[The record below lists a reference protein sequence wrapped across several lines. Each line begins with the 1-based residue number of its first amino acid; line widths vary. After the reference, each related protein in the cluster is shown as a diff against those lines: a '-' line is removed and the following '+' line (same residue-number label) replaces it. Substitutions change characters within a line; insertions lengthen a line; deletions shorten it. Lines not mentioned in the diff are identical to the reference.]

1 MNKLTELSQSRELVL
16 NLTLRELRGKYKRSF
31 LGWTW
36 SLLNPLSTMLI
47 YSLVF
52 GVILKV
58 KIPPGDPSGLEI
70 FPLFLLCGLLPW
82 NFLANGMSGGME
94 ALVGN
99 ANLLKKVYFPR
110 EVLVIATIN
119 SWAFSLCIEMG
130 VLAVALL
137 LVGNMVLPWLPFVV
151 LFMTVE
157 FAFVLGIALLLSVL
171 NVYFRDT
178 RHLIGILLSLWF
190 YLTPIVYPITL
201 VPLHTEIAGINVP
214 ARLLYSINP
223 MVGFTAIYRN
233 LLYDLRFP
241 SLGQVAYV
249 IVVSF
254 ATLALGALVFSRLEG
269 RLAEEL

>member
-58 KIPPGDPSGLEI
+58 HIPPGDPSGLEI

-82 NFLANGMSGGME
+82 GFLANGMTGGME
-94 ALVGN
+94 SLVGN
-99 ANLLKKVYFPR
+99 ANLIKKVYFPR
-110 EVLVIATIN
+110 EVLVIANVN
-119 SWAFSLCIEMG
+119 SWGFSLCIEMA
-130 VLAVALL
+130 VLALAVLIA
-137 LVGNMVLPWLPFVV
+137 GNMVLPWLPLV
-151 LFMTVE
+151 LVFMAVE
-157 FAFVLGIALLLSVL
+157 YAFVLGVALLLSVL

-178 RHLIGILLSLWF
+178 RHLVGILLSLWF

-201 VPLHTEIAGINVP
+201 VPTSTEILGRDVA
-214 ARLLYSINP
+214 ARLIYSINP
-223 MVGFTAIYRN
+223 MVGFTQIFQS
-233 LLYDLRFP
+233 LIYDLRFP
-241 SLGQVAYV
+241 GLGQVVYV
-249 IVVSF
+249 VLVSL
-254 ATLALGALVFSRLEG
+254 ATLALGAFVFGRLEG